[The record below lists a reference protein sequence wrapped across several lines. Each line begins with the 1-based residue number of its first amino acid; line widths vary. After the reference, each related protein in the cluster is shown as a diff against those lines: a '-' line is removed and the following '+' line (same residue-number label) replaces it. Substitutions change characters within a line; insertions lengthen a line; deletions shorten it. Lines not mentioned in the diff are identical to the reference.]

1 MSAAMGLYIAHLVA
15 YLLFRPSSIIS
26 RSQVRKEVYQR
37 ALLWITMYISFLV
50 PWLMAFEKDVSKGFS
65 RSVYIADIA
74 FLFNFLNTLREYRIL
89 TNTTRLSG
97 FKIPVMISGGFF
109 NCCPFLALM
118 YLCYGTIEPRS
129 FLGVVFLIQCPC
141 RLYSCMQNSAFIHT
155 APNSTKFSAV
165 IFQLM
170 KTILAMFMLLHM
182 AACSWI
188 VVCNRHCVG
197 FLEVFKSKSYDDALA
212 EIDASNIYDH
222 CWFKDNEAYELQ
234 LRRIYEDESGGT
246 SGFYMKTLFLTTS
259 MVIGAE
265 NINPGSRGEALFG
278 FCALLVGVAFTAVFF
293 GQTMSLIHSLER
305 RNFLFRKKLEDS
317 RDIMEH
323 INLPRRVKDKVN
335 RYFWYKYS
343 NFAYQGMAA
352 FLEDLSEP
360 LAMEVQLA
368 CHASVIGNIAIFQD
382 CSASVIRMVLLSMTP
397 EIFLPGDTIFRAGD
411 IADKLYMIQSGAV
424 EILNEAG
431 EVLVELKEGSYFGGE
446 SASCFFV
453 LHFILHTLY
462 LVSHT

>member
-1 MSAAMGLYIAHLVA
+1 
-15 YLLFRPSSIIS
+15 
-26 RSQVRKEVYQR
+26 
-37 ALLWITMYISFLV
+37 
-50 PWLMAFEKDVSKGFS
+50 
-65 RSVYIADIA
+65 
-74 FLFNFLNTLREYRIL
+74 
-89 TNTTRLSG
+89 
-97 FKIPVMISGGFF
+97 
-109 NCCPFLALM
+109 
-118 YLCYGTIEPRS
+118 
-129 FLGVVFLIQCPC
+129 
-141 RLYSCMQNSAFIHT
+141 
-155 APNSTKFSAV
+155 
-165 IFQLM
+165 
-170 KTILAMFMLLHM
+170 
-182 AACSWI
+182 
-188 VVCNRHCVG
+188 
-197 FLEVFKSKSYDDALA
+197 
-212 EIDASNIYDH
+212 
-222 CWFKDNEAYELQ
+222 
-234 LRRIYEDESGGT
+234 
-246 SGFYMKTLFLTTS
+246 MKTLFLTTS

-323 INLPRRVKDKVN
+323 INLPHRVKDKVN